1 MQAVIMHPVH
11 SSSLTGST
19 CQLPMVCI
27 KVWSLSEL
35 VLTNKVYICKASNEK
50 KEFGLLL
57 LTLLTFQSS
66 ENSYLS
72 STLGF
77 HDFNNRRN
85 KYCNFPK
92 NAYMFIYWWK
102 SKTIRHIK
110 LNDVS
115 FFQSKYDGSI
125 DFNFKFSL
133 FFIYYSWVLWS
144 SFRLLLTS
152 LCKCR
157 YHFTPCETFPVFED
171 IHT

>member
-1 MQAVIMHPVH
+1 MHWVFMI
-11 SSSLTGST
+11 L
-19 CQLPMVCI
+19 MIEEVNI
-27 KVWSLSEL
+27 A
-35 VLTNKVYICKASNEK
+35 I
-50 KEFGLLL
+50 
-57 LTLLTFQSS
+57 FQR
-66 ENSYLS
+66 Y
-72 STLGF
+72 
-77 HDFNNRRN
+77 
-85 KYCNFPK
+85 
-92 NAYMFIYWWK
+92 AYMFIYWWK

-171 IHT
+171 IHTRTIKLPWCLISCLRFIFKTCWIGFQKFFA